1 MGFMIATIGGYTAAL
16 KLFILFTYSNDTG
29 LAFVTVVIRGRPA
42 FRTEE
47 LVIFIEDL
55 ERKLTCARHHIAYY
69 KMISYLALP

>member
-1 MGFMIATIGGYTAAL
+1 MYHQRFQTQPWIHGIVT
-16 KLFILFTYSNDTG
+16 ILFTYSNDTG
-29 LAFVTVVIRGRPA
+29 LAFVTVVIHGRPA

-55 ERKLTCARHHIAYY
+55 ERKLTCARHRIAYY